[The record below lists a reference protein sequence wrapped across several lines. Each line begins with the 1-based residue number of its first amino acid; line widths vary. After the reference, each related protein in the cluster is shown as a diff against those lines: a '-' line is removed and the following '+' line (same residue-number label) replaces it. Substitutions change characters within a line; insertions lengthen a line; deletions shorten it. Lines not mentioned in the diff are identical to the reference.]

1 MMIEEFEFDQ
11 TLRAVQSNQLA
22 SFVQTATATSTQ
34 DRRRLIIE
42 QLECLQ

>member
-22 SFVQTATATSTQ
+22 SFVQTATATTTQ
-34 DRRRLIIE
+34 DRRRMIIE
-42 QLECLQ
+42 HIEGL